1 MEHMLATA
9 NKDSAAVPMARG
21 GRVVRA
27 WRSRRLADIARHRR
41 RTSLASM
48 AKSSHR
54 TREERRHKRCAI
66 AGTMQDSHTTTTGI
80 NPKKNYLVIT
90 TIIHENPRIWSY
102 LFLSLLE
109 IQTL

>member
-54 TREERRHKRCAI
+54 TR
-66 AGTMQDSHTTTTGI
+66 
-80 NPKKNYLVIT
+80 
-90 TIIHENPRIWSY
+90 
-102 LFLSLLE
+102 
-109 IQTL
+109 